1 MDSLALSNDYT
12 TLLKEAERLRADL
25 SSKIIERDIKTDGRR
40 KAPVRYYQLKG
51 NYRPLGQNHHSGLS

>member
-25 SSKIIERDIKTDGRR
+25 SSKIIERDMMC
-40 KAPVRYYQLKG
+40 
-51 NYRPLGQNHHSGLS
+51 GLSMSENRNTI